1 LEGKMTAKSSFPTP
15 SHEKYRHSEYEDR
28 QIDGLMRYFRLQ
40 NYGELK
46 WFLRGMKKEQ

>member
-1 LEGKMTAKSSFPTP
+1 MTAKSSLNNR
-15 SHEKYRHSEYEDR
+15 KYWHSEYEDG

-40 NYGELK
+40 DYSELK